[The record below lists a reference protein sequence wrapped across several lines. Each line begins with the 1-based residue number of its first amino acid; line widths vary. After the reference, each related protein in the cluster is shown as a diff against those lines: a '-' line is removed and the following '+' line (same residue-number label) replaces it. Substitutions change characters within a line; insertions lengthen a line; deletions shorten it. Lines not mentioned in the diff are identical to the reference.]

1 MIKKMFIWALIPL
14 TMMGCMRQPS
24 SQEGQMTE
32 DRIRVGIFDTN
43 GDSPGCITDAY
54 EALRIDGQI
63 DPEIIGA
70 ATIMSDAILAYDL
83 ILFPGGSGKAQTIK
97 LGQLGMKRVQ
107 ELVTIHGKGVL
118 GICAGSY
125 LLSQTEGYP
134 SLDLSG
140 FQAIDIEHDHRGHGL
155 VKFSLTEEGLK
166 VFPELKG
173 QELFYSKYYE
183 GPVLTLPEKPEYTG
197 ISLSTMLSDVHTIE
211 GTPANMTNN
220 RPFITATQ
228 AGKGKV
234 VTFVGHPENTPGM
247 RWMIP
252 RMVRWALDKEL
263 VSYSDAVVRPQIY
276 PEEILYTKER
286 LQQQDQYYQMLW
298 GSPDEK
304 VEAITKLV
312 ELSAWSAKKKV
323 IGLIRDENSAVRLAA
338 ARAIV
343 ELERTDALHDL
354 EIAVKTETD
363 EVVRKEMNSLLTQ
376 LQRMVACSGD

>member
-1 MIKKMFIWALIPL
+1 
-14 TMMGCMRQPS
+14 
-24 SQEGQMTE
+24 
-32 DRIRVGIFDTN
+32 
-43 GDSPGCITDAY
+43 
-54 EALRIDGQI
+54 
-63 DPEIIGA
+63 
-70 ATIMSDAILAYDL
+70 
-83 ILFPGGSGKAQTIK
+83 
-97 LGQLGMKRVQ
+97 
-107 ELVTIHGKGVL
+107 
-118 GICAGSY
+118 
-125 LLSQTEGYP
+125 
-134 SLDLSG
+134 
-140 FQAIDIEHDHRGHGL
+140 
-155 VKFSLTEEGLK
+155 
-166 VFPELKG
+166 
-173 QELFYSKYYE
+173 
-183 GPVLTLPEKPEYTG
+183 
-197 ISLSTMLSDVHTIE
+197 
-211 GTPANMTNN
+211 MTNN